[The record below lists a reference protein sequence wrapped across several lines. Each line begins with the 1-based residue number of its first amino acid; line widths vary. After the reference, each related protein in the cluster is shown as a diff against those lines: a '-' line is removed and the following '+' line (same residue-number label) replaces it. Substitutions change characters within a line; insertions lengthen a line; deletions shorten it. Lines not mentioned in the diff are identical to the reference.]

1 MWAYIKSLYRKEVE
15 NMAVIYAQLVFKG
28 LRTFK
33 QVPPVFKDQTRKVI
47 QAMDLDPEVEASL
60 LEE

>member
-1 MWAYIKSLYRKEVE
+1 
-15 NMAVIYAQLVFKG
+15 MAVIYAQLVFKG

-33 QVPPVFKDQTRKVI
+33 QVPLVFKDQTRKVI
-47 QAMDLDPEVEASL
+47 QAMDLEPEVEASL